1 MIQTIREKIKEK
13 LDALVTNNDLAVCF
27 DHEPE
32 TLNSYP
38 CATMQF
44 KMVSDSIYDTAAN
57 LRDIKFLVRVYS
69 KNADK
74 SQSEDDIVVAVWNI
88 IEAIETDT
96 TFGGTVLKT
105 VCENA
110 ERLNDVRE
118 MEVSYVDISVVST
131 VRSNR

>member
-1 MIQTIREKIKEK
+1 MIQTIRTKIKEK
-13 LDALVTNNDLAVCF
+13 LDTLVTNDDLAICY

-32 TLNSYP
+32 TLDQYP

-44 KMVSDSIYDTAAN
+44 KMMNDAIYDTAAN
-57 LRDIKFLVRVYS
+57 LREVKFLVRVYS

-74 SQSEDDIVVAVWNI
+74 SQSEDDIVVAVQEI
-88 IEAIETDT
+88 VEAIESDP

-118 MEVSYVDISVVST
+118 MEVTYVDISVIST

>member
-1 MIQTIREKIKEK
+1 MIQTIRAKIKEK
-13 LDALVTNNDLAVCF
+13 LDALVANDDLAVCY

-44 KMVSDSIYDTAAN
+44 KMMNDAIYDTAAN
-57 LRDIKFLVRVYS
+57 LREVKFLVRVYS

-74 SQSEDDIVVAVWNI
+74 SQSEDDIVVAVQEI
-88 IEAIETDT
+88 VEAIETDP

-118 MEVSYVDISVVST
+118 MEVTYVDISVIST